1 MKVLVPQPEFAAAL
15 ADLTAAAD
23 PGAAPADP
31 AAETGRPADRDR
43 AADQGPPGRA
53 LEVLVWSGAGS
64 PPEDLTGIELHVP
77 AYTFDPGTLEIMVDM
92 PDLRVVQLLTAGV
105 EHVLPYLPA
114 GVTLCNAR
122 GVHDA
127 SAAELAVALMLAS
140 LRGLDDFA
148 RAQPAGKWLH
158 ERRDALAD
166 KAVLIVGYGAIGAAV
181 DRRLAGFEV
190 QVLRA
195 SRTPRPGVAPMSEV
209 SELLGRADVVV
220 LTVPATSDTRGLVD
234 TGFLAAMR
242 DGALLVNIS
251 RGTVVDTTALL
262 AELSSGRLR
271 AALDVTDPEPPPPG
285 HPLWRAPGLLISPHV
300 GGDTTAFLPRAV
312 RLVRDQVGAYLAG
325 NPLRNVVGRT

>member
-1 MKVLVPQPEFAAAL
+1 VLVPQSEFAAAL
-15 ADLTAAAD
+15 ADLAVPVDRTAPAGPAAA
-23 PGAAPADP
+23 GS
-31 AAETGRPADRDR
+31 
-43 AADQGPPGRA
+43 A

-64 PPEDLTGIELHVP
+64 PPEDLTGIEFHVP
-77 AYTFDPGTLEIMVDM
+77 AYTFDSETLEVMADM

-127 SAAELAVALMLAS
+127 SAAELAVALALAS

-148 RAQPAGKWLH
+148 RAQPLGQWRH

-166 KAVLIVGYGAIGAAV
+166 KTVLIVGYGSIGAAV

-195 SRTPRPGVAPMSEV
+195 SRTPRSGVAAMSALP
-209 SELLGRADVVV
+209 ELLGRADVVF
-220 LTVPATSDTRGLVD
+220 LTVPATADTRGLVD
-234 TGFLAAMR
+234 AGFLAAMR

-251 RGTVVDTTALL
+251 RGTVVDTAALL
-262 AELSSGRLR
+262 AVLSSGRLR
-271 AALDVTDPEPPPPG
+271 AALDVTDPEPPPPE

-300 GGDTTAFLPRAV
+300 GGNTTAFLPRAV
-312 RLVRDQVGAYLAG
+312 RLVRDQLGAYLAG
-325 NPLRNVVGRT
+325 TPLRNVVAGG